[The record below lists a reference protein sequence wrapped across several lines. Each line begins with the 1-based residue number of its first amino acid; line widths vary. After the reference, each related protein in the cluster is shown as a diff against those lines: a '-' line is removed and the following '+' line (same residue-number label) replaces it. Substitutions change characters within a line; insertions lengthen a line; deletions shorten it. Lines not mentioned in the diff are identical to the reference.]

1 MQCYYTGRQGT
12 LIRSCIVTYLKA
24 LIQSSIV
31 TSVDTGVTS
40 VDTGDCGIHSNSS
53 CIPLDAPP
61 VPWLLLLLP

>member
-31 TSVDTGVTS
+31 TSVDTG
-40 VDTGDCGIHSNSS
+40 DCGIHSNSS